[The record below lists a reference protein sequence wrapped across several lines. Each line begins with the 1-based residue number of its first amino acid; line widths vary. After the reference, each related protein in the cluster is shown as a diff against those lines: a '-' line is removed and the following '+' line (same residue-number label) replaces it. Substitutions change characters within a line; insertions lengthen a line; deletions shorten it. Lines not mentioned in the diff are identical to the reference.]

1 MVALSDIS
9 SVQYLFLYLLPKF
22 LKKHIRSSSYLV
34 LVFFKE
40 NSHSHEKFTKRLFQ
54 IFQTDIFQNPQ
65 FLSEDRKI
73 NKIYQQKLKS
83 DIRLWALEISYWKLR
98 LYSKLFCLIQT
109 LHLSHFD
116 RVSLANLCV
125 LLINIFEKLPLIN
138 STPKKA

>member
-1 MVALSDIS
+1 MVALSDIP

-34 LVFFKE
+34 LVFSKE
-40 NSHSHEKFTKRLFQ
+40 NSHSHEKFTKQLFLLQ
-54 IFQTDIFQNPQ
+54 L
-65 FLSEDRKI
+65 LSEGRKI

-83 DIRLWALEISYWKLR
+83 DIRLRALKITYWKLL

>member
-1 MVALSDIS
+1 MKN
-9 SVQYLFLYLLPKF
+9 LLNGFSNFSNRYFSEP
-22 LKKHIRSSSYLV
+22 
-34 LVFFKE
+34 
-40 NSHSHEKFTKRLFQ
+40 
-54 IFQTDIFQNPQ
+54 P

-83 DIRLWALEISYWKLR
+83 DIRLWALEISYWKLL

-109 LHLSHFD
+109 LHLLHFD

-125 LLINIFEKLPLIN
+125 LLINTFEKLPLIN